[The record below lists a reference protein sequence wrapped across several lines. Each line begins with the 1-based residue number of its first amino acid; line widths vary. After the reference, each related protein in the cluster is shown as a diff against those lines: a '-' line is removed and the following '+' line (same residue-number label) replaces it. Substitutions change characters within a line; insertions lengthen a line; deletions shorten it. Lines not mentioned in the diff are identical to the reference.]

1 MGKIGFATVS
11 HPDYMTDGMVEK
23 IEKSAISTLANA
35 GIDLCCAEKII
46 CSSKDAQLAG
56 KQLLKDEI
64 DGLILFLG
72 SWIECPVAMSLIR
85 EVENIPLM
93 LWGFPMMNVDGMQM
107 STGSYVT
114 YTMFKGVLDR
124 IRYPFKGVLGSL
136 DDSTTIHEICSFC
149 TAATAYQKLKR
160 SKIGLVGYTSMSIY
174 TGTFDHVLMR
184 AIIGPEVEQIDSYSL
199 ISIAEKT
206 SNDLLPEIQ
215 AKLKSKT
222 SIDKRVTQADLD
234 KISRLYNAVLTL
246 KQERELDAI
255 NVKCQY
261 EFSKEYG
268 MVMCVPLSLAAEDN
282 IVTSCEGDMMNTVS
296 MMILHELSGQV
307 VTYGDAMNHSG
318 NTLKLSACGFLPF
331 CMGEPAT
338 QCVQPFGA
346 PGFTGIQ
353 TSFVMRPERV
363 TVMRLIEDIGDY
375 HILYLTGTGKKTEK
389 RGGCFPAL
397 DIELDGDI
405 QELIKQYSGQHYAI
419 CYGDVSKEIE
429 DLARI
434 LKIRAVRI

>member
-1 MGKIGFATVS
+1 MGKIGFVTVS
-11 HPDYMTDGMVEK
+11 HPDYQNGTVERVSK
-23 IEKSAISTLANA
+23 FAVERLRDS
-35 GIDLCCAEKII
+35 GVDLFYMEEIL
-46 CSSKDAQLAG
+46 CSSRAAEQAG
-56 KQLLKDEI
+56 KRLLREDV
-64 DGLILFLG
+64 DGVILFIG

-85 EVENIPLM
+85 EVEHLPLL
-93 LWGFPMMNVDGMQM
+93 LWGFPMLELEGSLI

-124 IRYPFKGVLGSL
+124 IGYPFKGILAPVEQ
-136 DDSTTIHEICSFC
+136 DATVAEVKSFC

-160 SKIGLVGYTSMSIY
+160 SKVGLVGYTSMSIY

-184 AIIGPEVEQIDSYSL
+184 VKIGPEIEHIDSYSL
-199 ISIAEKT
+199 IKIADSMDAAKTAQFQEK
-206 SNDLLPEIQ
+206 LR
-215 AKLKSKT
+215 AKT
-222 SIDKRVTQADLD
+222 RIDQGVTQADLD
-234 KISRLYNAVLTL
+234 KISRLYYALMEL
-246 KQERELDAI
+246 KESRELDAV

-268 MVMCVPLSLAAEDN
+268 MVMCIPLSLAADEG
-282 IVTSCEGDMMNTVS
+282 IVTSCEGDMLNTIS
-296 MMILHELSGQV
+296 MMMLNLLSGRV
-307 VTYGDAMNHSG
+307 VSYGDAINHMG

-331 CMGEPAT
+331 SMGVPDT
-338 QCVQPFGA
+338 QYIQPFTA

-375 HILYLTGTGKKTEK
+375 HILYMTGNGQKTQK
-389 RGGCFPAL
+389 RDGCFPAL

-405 QELIKQYSGQHYAI
+405 NQLIEQYSGQHYAI
-419 CYGDVSKEIE
+419 CYGDVSSEIQ

-434 LKIRAVRI
+434 LKIKAIRI